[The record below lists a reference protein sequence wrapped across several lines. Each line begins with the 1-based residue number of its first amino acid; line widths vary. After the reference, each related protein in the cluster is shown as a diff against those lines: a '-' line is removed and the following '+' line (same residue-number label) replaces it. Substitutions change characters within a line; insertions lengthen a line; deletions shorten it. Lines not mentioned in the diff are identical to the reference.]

1 MPIELRCPGCQKL
14 LRVPDAAAGKHARCP
29 ECQQVVSVP
38 TASSSPFSDSPGPPS
53 SAGFPL
59 PPAPVAAPTK
69 SDSFRDAPSNSSGSF
84 RTATDPTN
92 PYAASGFYEAP
103 KLGEAQGA
111 ASLTHQRISFDDV
124 FNTTWAV
131 FQQHIGPLAIVGL
144 FVFGIGAVQQVFGF
158 AVKLSSAA
166 IGNPIADV
174 VSGLGLQLLNLCVQ
188 PIVLLGVIIPCLK
201 LMRTGHTEPS
211 DFMGFTRYYGTCLL
225 KDFLVYVVMFGV
237 AIIAIIPV
245 IVLAVMQQPEA
256 AVIVAIGVG
265 VVLLVPMIWAAL
277 GIFLSTF
284 FIADRGAGAID
295 SLKLSW
301 DFMNG
306 NRGVAFLLSLVVG
319 LVGGLFACCTLG
331 FGTIVLTPFICLM
344 WTVIYLLA
352 TGQRSTMAPAA
363 LGPPAVPPAN
373 LQF

>member
-38 TASSSPFSDSPGPPS
+38 TASSSPFSDAPGPAPS
-53 SAGFPL
+53 MGFPS
-59 PPAPVAAPTK
+59 PAAPVAAPTK
-69 SDSFRDAPSNSSGSF
+69 SDSFRDAPSGTSGSF
-84 RTATDPTN
+84 RPATDPTN

-103 KLGEAQGA
+103 KIGEVPGA
-111 ASLTHQRISFDDV
+111 VSLTHQRISFDEV
-124 FNTTWAV
+124 INMTWAV

-144 FVFGIGAVQQVFGF
+144 FVFGINAVQQGIGFGVGLLNGTINDPVFN
-158 AVKLSSAA
+158 
-166 IGNPIADV
+166 I
-174 VSGLGLQLLNLCVQ
+174 VSNLGLQVLGLLVQ
-188 PIVLLGVIIPCLK
+188 PIIMLGTMVPCLK
-201 LMRTGHTEPS
+201 LMRTGHTIPG

-225 KDFLVYVVMFGV
+225 KDFLIYLVMGG
-237 AIIAIIPV
+237 AMLMAAAPT
-245 IVLAVMQQPEA
+245 IVLLAMQQPEGA
-256 AVIVAIGVG
+256 MIVGLG
-265 VVLLVPMIWAAL
+265 TFVVLIVPMIWVSM
-277 GIFLSTF
+277 GILLSTL

-306 NRGVAFLLSLVVG
+306 NRGAAFLLSLVVG

-331 FGTIVLTPFICLM
+331 FGTIVLTPFISLM
-344 WTVIYLLA
+344 WTIIYLLA
-352 TGQRSTMAPAA
+352 TGQRSTISPSV
-363 LGPPAVPPAN
+363 LGPPAVPPGN